1 MVTVE
6 AVRIAKC
13 KKIDAFV
20 AEEVNCAA
28 FKGWVPPYEPLCAR
42 LLTF

>member
-1 MVTVE
+1 MIKVE

-20 AEEVNCAA
+20 AEVSCAA

-42 LLTF
+42 LTF